1 MALGQEFGLAGYR
14 EGAVTI
20 ELRNPADGSALE
32 EYQATVGVIVEI
44 MPMLGLGIPSMVS
57 AFYSDQ
63 TGMVEVS
70 WARAANASGYIII
83 AINVNDITGDVVAVP
98 TVKR

>member
-1 MALGQEFGLAGYR
+1 MLA
-14 EGAVTI
+14 ATI

-44 MPMLGLGIPSMVS
+44 MPMPGLGIPSMVS

-63 TGMVEVS
+63 TGMV
-70 WARAANASGYIII
+70 
-83 AINVNDITGDVVAVP
+83 
-98 TVKR
+98 